1 MITRRNQRS
10 KSNTDKR
17 VANLQIDVIR
27 RFTGFYAEE
36 ELEAAKSQREESKKE
51 QETALA
57 KIAERFEDIKKR
69 ENQIPGEIADLTI
82 NVNNVSRSLEDAESE
97 LGEYDS
103 IFEQIVRICEKYS
116 HESTAAFTGVLSDEI
131 RRDIDTTEADIATK
145 KRKLDSL
152 KEKRKAAESGY
163 LHILPEIMAYV
174 NSTGLNPTTGE
185 EYICGLIEAG
195 TVSVDRAEEI
205 LGTYPEMAYALL
217 FNNEK
222 DIKRLLSAGN
232 IEWLPAVV
240 PLFTMAQIDHIF
252 DGTKEAGAFLT
263 AHDKSFFA
271 DREGYFDRLSDEISN
286 LEDRLAQLLNHL
298 QEGKGGRKEMQTMT
312 SAYANKMLKS
322 LEEDKA
328 FWVNKEAT
336 SSTYVAA
343 INEEPV
349 VPEYDYTEVVATI
362 TSLDEK
368 IAIIKHALNVTN
380 SNEKVQVGDAEMS
393 IDTILIKMAQL
404 NKRKS
409 VLDQMRKQLPKA
421 REEQRSYMSRNTVP
435 EYRYINYDLE
445 LIKKEYEA
453 VSKTIM
459 EMQMALD
466 KYNQTVQFEVDI

>member
-1 MITRRNQRS
+1 
-10 KSNTDKR
+10 
-17 VANLQIDVIR
+17 
-27 RFTGFYAEE
+27 
-36 ELEAAKSQREESKKE
+36 
-51 QETALA
+51 
-57 KIAERFEDIKKR
+57 
-69 ENQIPGEIADLTI
+69 
-82 NVNNVSRSLEDAESE
+82 
-97 LGEYDS
+97 
-103 IFEQIVRICEKYS
+103 
-116 HESTAAFTGVLSDEI
+116 
-131 RRDIDTTEADIATK
+131 
-145 KRKLDSL
+145 
-152 KEKRKAAESGY
+152 
-163 LHILPEIMAYV
+163 
-174 NSTGLNPTTGE
+174 
-185 EYICGLIEAG
+185 
-195 TVSVDRAEEI
+195 
-205 LGTYPEMAYALL
+205 
-217 FNNEK
+217 
-222 DIKRLLSAGN
+222 
-232 IEWLPAVV
+232 
-240 PLFTMAQIDHIF
+240 
-252 DGTKEAGAFLT
+252 
-263 AHDKSFFA
+263 
-271 DREGYFDRLSDEISN
+271 
-286 LEDRLAQLLNHL
+286 
-298 QEGKGGRKEMQTMT
+298 MQTMT

-368 IAIIKHALNVTN
+368 IAIIKHALN
-380 SNEKVQVGDAEMS
+380 
-393 IDTILIKMAQL
+393 TILIKMAQL